1 MVDNAVRLKGY
12 MHPDTFRYLKSQALD
27 HLDHDGKI
35 SFENIMMLLKLAFC
49 LGYNHGYLAV
59 DEKMIPTEFLKEFM
73 QKGFE
78 SDMIISLD
86 NDGEI

>member
-1 MVDNAVRLKGY
+1 MAL
-12 MHPDTFRYLKSQALD
+12 MHADTEKYLKDLFIDSYKRDELIC
-27 HLDHDGKI
+27 LV
-35 SFENIMMLLKLAFC
+35 EVVELMRLAFC

-59 DEKMIPTEFLKEFM
+59 DEKMIPSEFLQEFM

>member
-1 MVDNAVRLKGY
+1 
-12 MHPDTFRYLKSQALD
+12 MHADTEKYLKDLFLD
-27 HLDHDGKI
+27 SYKRDELI
-35 SFENIMMLLKLAFC
+35 CLVEVVELMRLAYNH
-49 LGYNHGYLAV
+49 GYNHGYCAV
-59 DEKMIPTEFLKEFM
+59 DEKMIPSEFLQEFM